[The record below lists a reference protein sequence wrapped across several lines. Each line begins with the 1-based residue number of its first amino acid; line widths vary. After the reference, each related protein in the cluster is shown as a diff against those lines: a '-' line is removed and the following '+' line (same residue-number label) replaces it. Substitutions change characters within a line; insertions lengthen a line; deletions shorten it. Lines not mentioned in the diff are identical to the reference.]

1 VEVLSKERTLTTL
14 DMLPPCSASRVS
26 DATPLVTIAIPTFN
40 RASWLGDCI
49 RSALAQSYPHFE
61 LLVSDN
67 ASSDETAVELGR
79 FNDERLRVI
88 RQPKNIGADGN
99 WNACL
104 AEAKGEYIVFLPDD
118 DRISPW
124 LLERCVA
131 LIEIEPRI
139 PVIMALGET
148 YVVAQHRA
156 LPSTV
161 SQKLGTGIWDGVD
174 ILDEYLEG
182 QISVQGC
189 TTVLHTEAL
198 RACGGFRNDLPFAN
212 DMAVHLRLLL
222 TGKAGFVNECCGRYS
237 LHEATETSNLALERH
252 LEDVRKVA
260 DLIVDTAQ
268 NTIEDEQRRR
278 KLQFQASRFLARHA
292 IGIIDSHRR
301 RGAKLREVYPVLWK
315 WRKRLMHLGTA
326 DIFPG
331 AARLTA
337 MLLLPTPLI
346 AWLRRVKHALS

>member
-1 VEVLSKERTLTTL
+1 MKSFETPAVILE
-14 DMLPPCSASRVS
+14 DMRPPYPVSRVS

-79 FNDERLRVI
+79 FSDERLRVI

-131 LIEIEPRI
+131 LIGIEPKI
-139 PVIMALGET
+139 PVIMAVGET
-148 YVVAQHRA
+148 YLVAQHRA
-156 LPSTV
+156 LPSAL

-174 ILDEYLEG
+174 ILDEYLDG
-182 QISVQGC
+182 RISVQGC
-189 TTVLHTEAL
+189 TTMLRTEAL
-198 RACGGFRNDLPFAN
+198 RACGGFRKDLPFAN
-212 DMAVHLRLLL
+212 DIAAHLRLLL
-222 TGKAGFVNECCGRYS
+222 TGKAGLVNECCGRYS
-237 LHEATETSNLALERH
+237 LHEATETNNLALERH
-252 LEDVRKVA
+252 LEDVRKVV
-260 DLIVDTAQ
+260 DFIVDTTQ
-268 NTIEDEQRRR
+268 TIEDEQRRR
-278 KLQFQASRFLARHA
+278 KLQLQASRFLARHS

-301 RGAKLREVYPVLWK
+301 RGAKLRELYPILWK
-315 WRKRLMHLGTA
+315 RRRLLMYIGTG
-326 DIFPG
+326 DILPG

-337 MLLLPTPLI
+337 LLLVPTPLI
-346 AWLRRVKHALS
+346 AWLRRAKRKLS